1 MEKIIPNLSERDRI
15 VIFYGGIIAGL
26 LLFYFLIWSPLS
38 EKNDDLIQSNNQ
50 TRELIDWMQKAKV
63 QLIQLHQQS
72 KNKAPSAASL
82 LSTIEQSI
90 KRDRLDST
98 NPDIKQ
104 QEKNRVQVT
113 FAEVDFVTV
122 MRWIED
128 VQTASASKIVKV
140 SIQKSSKPGRV
151 HLDITLE
158 R

>member
-1 MEKIIPNLSERDRI
+1 MEKIIPNLSERDRL
-15 VIFYGGIIAGL
+15 VVFYGGILAGL

-38 EKNDDLIQSNNQ
+38 EKNQALIDSNTQ

-63 QLIQLHQQS
+63 QLIQFHQHT
-72 KNKAPSAASL
+72 KNKSPSAASL

-90 KRDRLDST
+90 KRDRLDSAT
-98 NPDIKQ
+98 PDIKQ
-104 QEKNRVQVT
+104 QEKNRVQIT
-113 FAEVDFVTV
+113 FANVDFITV

-128 VQTASASKIVKV
+128 VQSASASKIVKV
-140 SIQKSSKPGRV
+140 TIQKTGKPGMV

>member
-1 MEKIIPNLSERDRI
+1 MEKIIPNLSERDRL
-15 VIFYGGIIAGL
+15 VILYGGIIVGL

-38 EKNDDLIQSNNQ
+38 EKNDDLIQSNAQ
-50 TRELIDWMQKAKV
+50 TRELIDWMQKAKG

-72 KNKAPSAASL
+72 KNKTSSAASL

-104 QEKNRVQVT
+104 QEKSRVQVT
-113 FAEVDFVTV
+113 FGEVDFVTV
-122 MRWIED
+122 MRWIQD
-128 VQTASASKIVKV
+128 VQSASASKIVKV
-140 SIQKSSKPGRV
+140 SIQKASKPGMV